1 MFESLEALPAD
12 AILKLIAE
20 HKDDTRA
27 GKVDLGVGVYRD
39 EEGGT
44 PIPTAVKKAEQYLVD
59 HQVTK
64 AYLGSGGDES
74 FNAHLQRMTFGASWD
89 SSDRITTL
97 QTPGGS
103 GSLRIAAGLLLRA
116 RPDASVWVSDPTWNN
131 HVPLL
136 GGAGLK
142 LKTYPYYDTAG
153 NRLRFDDMLTTLGRI
168 PRGDVILFHGCCHN
182 PTGLDPDAGQWRE
195 IADVVAERQ
204 LLPFIDIAYQ
214 GLAHGIE
221 EDRLAIELMAA
232 DAEEMLV
239 STSCSK
245 NFALYRDRVGTL
257 SLVSPN
263 AGTNAIVRSQAMQIV
278 RTMYSVPPDH
288 GAAVVARILD
298 DVALRKEWLDELARM
313 RDRLRSVR
321 ALLVAAL
328 KARAPTHDFSHI
340 TAANGMFSFLG
351 VSVEQVQRLKQEFG
365 VYLVDS
371 GRINVAGITRD
382 NVDYLAE
389 SIAAVL

>member
-20 HKDDTRA
+20 HQSDTRA

-44 PIPTAVKKAEQYLVD
+44 PIPSAVKKAEQFLVD

-64 AYLGSGGDES
+64 AYLGSGGDDG
-74 FNAHLQRMTFGASWD
+74 FNAHMQRMTFSDSWD
-89 SSDRITTL
+89 GSDRITTL

-136 GGAGLK
+136 GGAGLR
-142 LKTYPYYDTAG
+142 LETYPYYDTAG
-153 NRLRFDDMLTTLGRI
+153 NRLRFDDLLTTLGKI
-168 PRGDVILFHGCCHN
+168 PRGDVVLFHGCCHN
-182 PTGLDPDAGQWRE
+182 PTGLDPDAEQWRQ
-195 IADVVAERQ
+195 IAAVVAERE
-204 LLPFIDIAYQ
+204 LVPFIDIAYQ

-232 DAEEMLV
+232 NAGEMLV

-257 SLVSPN
+257 SLISAN
-263 AGTNAIVRSQAMQIV
+263 ADSNAIVRSQAMQIV

-288 GAAVVARILD
+288 GAAIVARILD
-298 DVALRKEWLDELARM
+298 DDALRREWLDELGGM

-328 KARAPTHDFSHI
+328 KARAPAHDFSHI

>member
-1 MFESLEALPAD
+1 MFESLSALPPD

-20 HKDDTRA
+20 HKSDPRT

-39 EEGGT
+39 EQGGT

-59 HQVTK
+59 HQATK
-64 AYLGSGGDES
+64 AYLGSGGDDA
-74 FNAHLQRMTFGASWD
+74 FNAALQRLSLGARWD
-89 SSDRITTL
+89 GSDRVTTL

-116 RPDASVWVSDPTWNN
+116 RPGATVWVSDPTWNN

-136 GGAGLK
+136 GGAGLT
-142 LKTYPYYDTAG
+142 LETYPYYDAAT
-153 NRLRFDDMLTTLGRI
+153 NRLRFDEMLAKLRDM
-168 PRGDVILFHGCCHN
+168 PRGDVVLFHGCCHN
-182 PTGLDPDAGQWRE
+182 PTGLDPSAEQWRA
-195 IADVVAERQ
+195 IAGVVAERG

-214 GLAHGIE
+214 GLANSIE
-221 EDRLAIELMAA
+221 DDRLPIELMSEHA
-232 DAEEMLV
+232 DEMLV

-257 SLVSPN
+257 SLLSKT
-263 AGTNAIVRSQAMQIV
+263 ADMNAIVRSQAMQIV

-288 GAAVVARILD
+288 GAAIVSHILHD
-298 DVALRKEWLDELARM
+298 DLLRNEWLAELGDM
-313 RDRLRSVR
+313 RERLRGVR

-328 KARAPTHDFSHI
+328 QSRAPGHDFSHI

-351 VSVEQVQRLKQEFG
+351 VSTAQVQRLKQEFG
-365 VYLVDS
+365 IYMVDS